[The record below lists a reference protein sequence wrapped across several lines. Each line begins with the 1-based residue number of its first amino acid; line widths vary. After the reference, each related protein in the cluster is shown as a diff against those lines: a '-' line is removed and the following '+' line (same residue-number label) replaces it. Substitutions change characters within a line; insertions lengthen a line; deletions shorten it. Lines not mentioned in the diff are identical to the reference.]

1 MANAT
6 FAPVKVLP
14 QTLFLATGS
23 NQGNSFDILQE
34 CNRLIHANIGEIQ
47 RESPMYITQAWGKT
61 DQPDFLN
68 QVLQVA
74 TPFTPLMVFQKLQQI
89 EKQLGRVRYEKWGP
103 RSIDIDILFYG
114 SHIIQNQDPLIPHPE
129 LQNRNF
135 VLKPLLD
142 IAPRWTHPVLKK
154 EIRILWKQRT
164 DRLTVKQI

>member
-1 MANAT
+1 M
-6 FAPVKVLP
+6 KVLP

-34 CNRLIHANIGEIQ
+34 CNRLIHSNIGEIK
-47 RESPMYITQAWGKT
+47 RESPLYITQAWGKT

-68 QVLQVA
+68 QVLQVS
-74 TPFTPLMVFQKLQQI
+74 TLFTPLMVFQKLQQI

-114 SHIIQNQDPLIPHPE
+114 KHIIHNSYLQIPHPE

-135 VLKPLLD
+135 VLKPLSD
-142 IAPRWTHPVLKK
+142 IAPGWKHPVLKK
-154 EIRILWKQRT
+154 EIQTLWKERT
-164 DRLTVKQI
+164 DRLAVRQI

>member
-1 MANAT
+1 M
-6 FAPVKVLP
+6 KVLP

-34 CNRLIHANIGEIQ
+34 CNRLIHANIGEIE
-47 RESPMYITQAWGKT
+47 RESPMYITKAWGKT

-68 QVLQVA
+68 QVLQI
-74 TPFTPLMVFQKLQQI
+74 TTLFTPLMVFRKLQQI
-89 EKQLGRVRYEKWGP
+89 EKQLGRLRYEKWGP

-114 SHIIQNQDPLIPHPE
+114 DHIVDNTYLQIPHPE

-142 IAPRWTHPVLKK
+142 IAPKWIHPVLKK
-154 EIRILWKQRT
+154 EIQTLWKERT
-164 DRLTVKQI
+164 DRLAVRQI